1 MALKWDYQKIQG
13 HSEQYVAF
21 MTSFN
26 NLNVLK
32 LKFQVTTLSCILLPF
47 SQFAIGSALTS
58 KSFNFPN
65 TVETKTQLAPE
76 HQIYFHRYSNYKMFR
91 VFDSLHTYEAF
102 DPFSPMWPLHVILE
116 LGNSFELQ
124 ATVLAL
130 VSRNK
135 ENYFR
140 FADERHRLLHRAR
153 WGYRLP
159 PIDWRW
165 ILSDPFW
172 IRKK

>member
-1 MALKWDYQKIQG
+1 
-13 HSEQYVAF
+13 
-21 MTSFN
+21 
-26 NLNVLK
+26 
-32 LKFQVTTLSCILLPF
+32 
-47 SQFAIGSALTS
+47 
-58 KSFNFPN
+58 
-65 TVETKTQLAPE
+65 
-76 HQIYFHRYSNYKMFR
+76 MFR

-102 DPFSPMWPLHVILE
+102 DPFSPMWPLHVILK

-172 IRKK
+172 IEKKTKIMVVGPVTAYLFFSGNPRQ